1 MVVRRFAQEYDGPDR
16 DWGAAALALVVE
28 CHVDAVRPSQDDVGA
43 QWRASVVYVGP
54 DAQQRGT
61 REQLGPATEA
71 AAGEVLAQ
79 DAVAVLMKGEG
90 QRGLAVSRWR
100 GEDDRSLADFNRG
113 SVRRGFPTSVAR
125 APRRHHCP
133 GSRCVRVRGR
143 YDTLRRPSRRT
154 RTCDLPCT
162 TSPAPGGRSLPAS
175 SRRVVRCPVA
185 FVAPGPSRPR
195 ASPPPRPTGGT
206 AGIAGS
212 ERGSRTPT
220 APLGSRGAPQRGRSP

>member
-16 DWGAAALALVVE
+16 DWGAAALAIVVE
-28 CHVDAVRPSQDDVGA
+28 CHVDAVRPSQDDVRA

-113 SVRRGFPTSVAR
+113 SVQREVSAVHEAECGGDSPQALLAHHVVITVRDLDASAFGVDMIRSGVRHAEREPATYLVQRPLHRVVSPCQHPVGEWCGLR
-125 APRRHHCP
+125 WLPRL
-133 GSRCVRVRGR
+133 RGR
-143 YDTLRRPSRRT
+143 HDLERLRPSARPEEPQGLLAANAEAERR
-154 RTCDLPCT
+154 
-162 TSPAPGGRSLPAS
+162 
-175 SRRVVRCPVA
+175 RR
-185 FVAPGPSRPR
+185 
-195 ASPPPRPTGGT
+195 
-206 AGIAGS
+206 
-212 ERGSRTPT
+212 
-220 APLGSRGAPQRGRSP
+220 